1 MILRS
6 ASARESYTIND
17 KQENEDNLV
26 LKMLLR
32 SNNLKED
39 ESNRSIFV
47 DEADYKEE
55 SPSAKLLS
63 VRKDNLDG
71 EPLKRSIVG
80 KVEEYVET
88 HRKKQIML
96 RRQNRPDF

>member
-1 MILRS
+1 MRS
-6 ASARESYTIND
+6 ASARESFNINE
-17 KQENEDNLV
+17 KQENEEKLV

-47 DEADYKEE
+47 DEDDYKEE

-63 VRKDNLDG
+63 VRKDPDG
-71 EPLKRSIVG
+71 DPLKRSIVG

-96 RRQNRPDF
+96 RRQNRPELYKV